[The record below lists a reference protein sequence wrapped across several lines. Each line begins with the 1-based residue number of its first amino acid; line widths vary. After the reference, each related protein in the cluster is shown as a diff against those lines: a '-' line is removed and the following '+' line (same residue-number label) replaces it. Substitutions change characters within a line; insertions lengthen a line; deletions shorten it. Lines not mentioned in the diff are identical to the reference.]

1 VDQRGLGRT
10 GVEVSRLILG
20 CGNFGGVGSAPAFF
34 GQGTSMADA
43 FALMDAAWDAG
54 ITTFDTADAYG
65 GGRSETF
72 IGAWLATKSAAVR
85 DGVVITT
92 KTYNPMAEGADRGLA
107 PERIARQIDSSLRRL
122 GVERVALYVA
132 HEFDPDVPLEVTQA
146 AFDALV
152 KAGKIGAAGASN
164 FSDAQLDAALGSSA
178 RYGQGR
184 YEWVQ
189 NSFSLL
195 DRGDTRG
202 VLARCQ
208 ADGLGY
214 TPFSPLAGGW
224 LTGKYRRGQAP
235 PAGSRMTIRPEPYA
249 PYRTDAV
256 FDALE
261 AMEALAVEHAT
272 TMVALAQAWV
282 LAQPGV
288 TAIVIGP
295 NRFEQLRLA
304 LGSLE
309 ALDAATS
316 TIPTA
321 VLDDLSELFS

>member
-1 VDQRGLGRT
+1 MDRRRLGRT
-10 GVEVSRLILG
+10 DIEVSRLILG
-20 CGNFGGVGSAPAFF
+20 CGNFGGIGSAPAFF

-65 GGRSETF
+65 GGSSETF
-72 IGAWLATKSAAVR
+72 IGAWLATKGAAVR
-85 DGVVITT
+85 DGLVLTT
-92 KTYNPMAEGADRGLA
+92 KTYNPMADGADHGLA
-107 PERIARQIDSSLRRL
+107 PDRIARQIDSSLSRL
-122 GVERVALYVA
+122 GVERVAMYVA
-132 HEFDPDVPLEVTQA
+132 HEFDPDVPVEETQA

-152 KAGKIGAAGASN
+152 KAGKIGTAGASN
-164 FSDAQLDAALGSSA
+164 FSDAQLDAALRSSA
-178 RYGQGR
+178 HHGQDR

-195 DRGDTRG
+195 ERGDADG

-224 LTGKYRRGQAP
+224 LTGKYRRRQDP
-235 PAGSRMTIRPEPYA
+235 PAGSRMTLRPEPYA
-249 PYRTDAV
+249 AYRTDDG

-261 AMEALAVEHAT
+261 AMEALAIDHGT
-272 TMVALAQAWV
+272 TTAVLALAWV

-295 NRFEQLRLA
+295 NRVEQLRP
-304 LGSLE
+304 
-309 ALDAATS
+309 ALDALDVVAS

-321 VLDDLSELFS
+321 VLDHLSELFS